1 MYLGSFDNQIEVAV
15 AYDDRAFELF
25 GKFANL
31 KFPERIE
38 LRNWIRKIIWA
49 A

>member
-1 MYLGSFDNQIEVAV
+1 MISDKAI
-15 AYDDRAFELF
+15 ELF
-25 GKFANL
+25 SEFACLN
-31 KFPERIE
+31 FPERIE